1 MTEQKFC
8 SGCQTYRNT
17 ENMTKQIRGRG
28 NVRRW
33 ICNQCLARMTT
44 SKYQSKRRQDPLT
57 SS

>member
-44 SKYQSKRRQDPLT
+44 SKYQSKRNKEAA
-57 SS
+57 